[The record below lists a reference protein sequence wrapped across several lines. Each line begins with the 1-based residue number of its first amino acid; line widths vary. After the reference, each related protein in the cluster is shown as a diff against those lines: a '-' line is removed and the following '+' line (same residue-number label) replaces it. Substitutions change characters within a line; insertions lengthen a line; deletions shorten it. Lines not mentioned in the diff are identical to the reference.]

1 MGSDLGSVAMLTEM
15 GVSPNVP
22 AGQVLV
28 TLILFTL
35 LYGVLGVMWFVLMKR
50 YALEGIHSAKA
61 DKANKAEAPTDLSF
75 GY

>member
-1 MGSDLGSVAMLTEM
+1 MGSDLGSVAMLTEV

-22 AGQVLV
+22 AGQVLAS
-28 TLILFTL
+28 LILFTL

-50 YALEGIHSAKA
+50 YALEGIHSSKV
-61 DKANKAEAPTDLSF
+61 DKTEDETPADLSF